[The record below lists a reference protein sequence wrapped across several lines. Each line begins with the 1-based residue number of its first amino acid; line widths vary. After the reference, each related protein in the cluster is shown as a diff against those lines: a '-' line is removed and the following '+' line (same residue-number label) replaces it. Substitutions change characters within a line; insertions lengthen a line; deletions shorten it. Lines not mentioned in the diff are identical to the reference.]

1 MKVRKFNFLLLVLTL
16 LGGVM
21 GAITGEMLMARF
33 MTDIPTSIL
42 VGLYFGQL
50 GLWIGGMAFIAEKW
64 KPVLTGKRWA
74 DQYALF
80 SLKLLLPV
88 MFILPFAAGTIL
100 QYVYELDA
108 STIKRPQD
116 IVLVL
121 DVSGSML
128 ETDPDEKTVT
138 AVKEFL
144 MNMNKSQRSSLFLFN
159 DETSMIQPF
168 TSFANDKERENAG
181 KAFEEVIKFSGGTD
195 IARSLAE
202 SIKYIDSDNSGRR
215 TMVVLLSDGISEVN
229 VGETLQP
236 FQNREIVINTVG
248 LSREKY
254 EGAKLLSK
262 ISAQTGGQY
271 YSVNDTDK
279 LADTFQEIQKNAGER
294 LLIGERTGSAGYMLL
309 YKIMRIAFIALIGA
323 VLGMALG
330 LMFDN
335 RFLAQSFTWGGL
347 AAGLIAGFV
356 MEWGFRNYYLH
367 GFLIRV
373 SADILL
379 AVIISIFSAIVPYR
393 MYMAREGK
401 KNGIL
406 SSRMNAHKDL
416 NQKKSSNS
424 FH

>member
-1 MKVRKFNFLLLVLTL
+1 
-16 LGGVM
+16 M
-21 GAITGEMLMARF
+21 GAITGDLLMAKLKQE
-33 MTDIPTSIL
+33 IPTSIL

-50 GLWIGGMAFIAEKW
+50 GLWIGVMAFIAEKW

-74 DQYALF
+74 ERYAFF

-88 MFILPFAAGTIL
+88 MFILPFAVAAFL
-100 QYVYELDA
+100 QYLYELDA

-128 ETDPDEKTVT
+128 DTDPEKKTVT

-159 DETSMIQPF
+159 HETTMVQPF
-168 TSFANDKERENAG
+168 TSFTNDKERENAG
-181 KAFEEVIKFSGGTD
+181 KVLEKAIQFTGGTD
-195 IARSLAE
+195 ISL
-202 SIKYIDSDNSGRR
+202 SLTDSMKYIDSDNSSRR

-229 VGETLQP
+229 VRETLQP
-236 FQNREIVINTVG
+236 FQEREIVINTVG

-254 EGAKLLSK
+254 EGAKLLSN

-279 LADTFQEIQKNAGER
+279 LASTFQEIQKNAEER
-294 LLIGERTGSAGYMLL
+294 LLISERTGSAGYMLI
-309 YKIMRIAFIALIGA
+309 YKVMRIAFIALIGA

-335 RFLAQSFTWGGL
+335 RFLARSFTWGGF
-347 AAGLIAGFV
+347 AAGLISGLV
-356 MEWGFRNYYLH
+356 VEWGFRNYYLH
-367 GFLIRV
+367 GFFIRL
-373 SADILL
+373 SADIIL
-379 AVIISIFSAIVPYR
+379 AVIISVFSAIVPYR
-393 MYMAREGK
+393 IYLAREGK
-401 KNGIL
+401 KHGSLMSRNLSTNGYDQ
-406 SSRMNAHKDL
+406 N
-416 NQKKSSNS
+416 KSSKS

>member
-1 MKVRKFNFLLLVLTL
+1 MKVRRFNFLLLVLTL
-16 LGGVM
+16 FGAVM
-21 GAITGEMLMARF
+21 GAITGEMLIARL
-33 MTDIPTSIL
+33 MTVIPTSIL

-74 DQYALF
+74 DHYALF

-88 MFILPFAAGTIL
+88 MFLLPFAAGTIL
-100 QYVYELDA
+100 QYVYELDS

-128 ETDPDEKTVT
+128 ETDPDKKTVT

-159 DETSMIQPF
+159 NETLMVQPF
-168 TSFANDKERENAG
+168 TSFTNDKERENAG
-181 KAFEEVIKFSGGTD
+181 KAFEKVIQFSGGTD
-195 IARSLAE
+195 IALSLAD
-202 SIKYIDSDNSGRR
+202 SMKYIESDNSGRR

-229 VGETLQP
+229 VDETLQP
-236 FQNREIVINTVG
+236 FQDREIVINTVG

-254 EGAKLLSK
+254 QGAKLLSK

-279 LADTFQEIQKNAGER
+279 LAGTFQEIQKNAEDR
-294 LLIGERTGSAGYMLL
+294 ILNGERTGSAGYMLL
-309 YKIMRIAFIALIGA
+309 YKIMRIVFTALIGA
-323 VLGMALG
+323 VLGLALG

-347 AAGLIAGFV
+347 SAGLIAGLV

-367 GFLIRV
+367 GFLIRAA
-373 SADILL
+373 ADILL
-379 AVIISIFSAIVPYR
+379 AVIISVFSAIVPYR
-393 MYMAREGK
+393 MYAAREGK
-401 KNGIL
+401 NSIS
-406 SSRMNAHKDL
+406 SSRMNSNSDL
-416 NQKKSSNS
+416 DQKKSSNS